1 MTLTLDPSLQK
12 AIDALSLQ
20 GIIIGHRAISPGD
33 EHALMPEEAAAF
45 ATSMV
50 VVRPASGSARVVAR
64 QLLAQFGLPRCALPK
79 SSSGAPIWP
88 NGVVGSMS
96 HDSCVAVAAV
106 AMRRD
111 FCALGI
117 DVEPGEDLPSD
128 LLDLVATPQERA
140 EIGEDLY
147 QGRLLFAAKEAVYKA
162 VYPLDQTFLA
172 HHDVQISLSHRRAV
186 VRNGRIVELQFCLS
200 KHLVVV
206 AFLRAGNDYAI

>member
-45 ATSMV
+45 ATSVV
-50 VVRPASGSARVVAR
+50 VVRRASGSARVVAR

-88 NGVVGSMS
+88 NGIVGSMS
-96 HDSCVAVAAV
+96 HNSCVAVAAV

-117 DVEPGEDLPSD
+117 DVEPGEDLASD

-140 EIGEDLY
+140 EIGEHLSTKDGCYLP
-147 QGRLLFAAKEAVYKA
+147 QKKPSTRQSIHSIKLFLITTTYRSVS
-162 VYPLDQTFLA
+162 V
-172 HHDVQISLSHRRAV
+172 
-186 VRNGRIVELQFCLS
+186 IVGPSCATVKSSNCSF
-200 KHLVVV
+200 
-206 AFLRAGNDYAI
+206 AFQSIWWLWRS